1 MNTIQMNLFDYFYED
16 DSFTVKD
23 ATEIIKNVKNMQ
35 VNNESVRA
43 RIYEGVERGIFTK
56 LVEVS
61 IKLNLKYKEKKPN
74 VY

>member
-23 ATEIIKNVKNMQ
+23 ATEVINNVKNMQ

-56 LVEVS
+56 
-61 IKLNLKYKEKKPN
+61 
-74 VY
+74 

>member
-23 ATEIIKNVKNMQ
+23 ATEVINNVKNMQ

>member
-23 ATEIIKNVKNMQ
+23 ATEFINNVKNMQ

-43 RIYEGVERGIFTK
+43 RIYERC
-56 LVEVS
+56 
-61 IKLNLKYKEKKPN
+61 
-74 VY
+74 